1 MELGSTMAM
10 EKPQNGI
17 AGLKHWRHDLVA
29 GLVVSLISLPFSL
42 GIAVASGAPPICGL
56 ISAII
61 AGLALPF
68 LGGSYVTVSGPAAG
82 LAPAL
87 FASMLLLGRGDQTVG
102 YPLLLG
108 AICLTGLVQV
118 VLARFK
124 LARFAAIFPAS
135 VVEGMLAAI
144 GLLIIAKQLP
154 LLFGSPGNKFEAHEF
169 WGIIQEAPSRFMAMD
184 PKVFFLGMFTLALI
198 FALASIKS
206 RWVKVV
212 PPQVIAA
219 VVGLVLGCFLGLSG
233 DRLIHIPDQPF
244 KHGIVFPNF
253 QGLFSNHSLWWALF
267 TTVLTL
273 TLIDGVESLATI
285 AAIDKID
292 PFRRKS
298 DPNKTLFAMG
308 VSNMCSSMVGGLT
321 IIPGGVKSTAC
332 ILGGGRTQ
340 WANFY
345 NAIFLIVY
353 IVLGRNLIN
362 LMPMSVL
369 GAIVLYT
376 GFKLCA
382 PKVWKHV
389 AHIGSE
395 QLFVFT
401 TTILVTVTTDL
412 LWGIGAGV
420 LAKLLLELAI
430 VSRVERAGPHG
441 LAFAGLP
448 VKRWLI
454 KTGELFR
461 DPVLKT
467 VTAGDTYHMY
477 FGRPMVC
484 FNSLHLDKALSG
496 IPSGASAV
504 CMHITDLVTLVDH
517 TTAALLLEFVENFKG
532 GGRGIVTITGL
543 DTLRAR
549 SRAEAAMRISAPVWA
564 QERAEALTAVGR
576 IRLTHVEPEPVDPLA
591 VLEHFSL
598 THVAPIAG
606 QEEHLVNQA
615 IVRAA
620 KYLARLTRSAK
631 EWARTALVRDEAF
644 SASHRGL
651 ERTSL
656 SRNGRAGPRPG
667 DLEKL
672 ILSPSEH
679 DVSDPSLAPGAAG
692 DQPDSRKEGDQD
704 PWSASF
710 PPTSLD

>member
-1 MELGSTMAM
+1 MELGSTMTT
-10 EKPQNGI
+10 EKPQNGL
-17 AGLKHWRHDLVA
+17 AGLKHWRHDVVA

-61 AGLALPF
+61 AGLVLPF

-82 LAPAL
+82 LAPVL

-135 VVEGMLAAI
+135 VVEGMLASI

-219 VVGLVLGCFLGLSG
+219 VVGLVLGCILGLSG

-244 KHGIVFPNF
+244 RHGIVFPNF

-298 DPNKTLFAMG
+298 DPNRTLFAMG
-308 VSNMCSSMVGGLT
+308 VSNMCSSLGGGLT

-389 AHIGSE
+389 ARIGSE

-401 TTILVTVTTDL
+401 TTVLVTVTTDL
-412 LWGIGAGV
+412 LWGIGAGI

-430 VSRVERAGPHG
+430 VSRVERAGPRG
-441 LAFAGLP
+441 FAFAGLP
-448 VKRWLI
+448 VRRWLI

-484 FNSLHLDKALSG
+484 FNSLHLDKALSR

-504 CMHITDLVTLVDH
+504 RMHITDMVTLIDH
-517 TTAALLLEFVENFKG
+517 TTAALLHEFVENFKEA
-532 GGRGIVTITGL
+532 GRGVVTITGL
-543 DTLRAR
+543 ETLRAR
-549 SRAEAAMRISAPVWA
+549 SHAEAAMRISAPVWA
-564 QERAEALTAVGR
+564 QERAEALTALAR
-576 IRLTHVEPEPVDPLA
+576 TRLKHVEPEPVDPLA
-591 VLEHFSL
+591 LLERFSL
-598 THVAPIAG
+598 AHVAPIAG

-620 KYLARLTRSAK
+620 RYLTRLTRPAK
-631 EWARTALVRDEAF
+631 EWVRPALVRDEAF
-644 SASHRGL
+644 PASRRDL
-651 ERTSL
+651 EWTSK
-656 SRNGRAGPRPG
+656 SRNGRAGAPPG
-667 DLEKL
+667 ELAE
-672 ILSPSEH
+672 LSLSSSEY
-679 DVSDPSLAPGAAG
+679 DISDPSLAPGAAC
-692 DQPDSRKEGDQD
+692 DQPRSQKTDDQD
-704 PWSASF
+704 PWSATF